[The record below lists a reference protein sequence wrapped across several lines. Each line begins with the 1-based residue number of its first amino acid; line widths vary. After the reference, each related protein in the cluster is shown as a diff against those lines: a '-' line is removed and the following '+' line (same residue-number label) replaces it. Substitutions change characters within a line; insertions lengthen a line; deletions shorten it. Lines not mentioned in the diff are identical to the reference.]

1 VENWKKTRKGKR
13 KIQDRKGKQNLYKEE
28 KDGQE

>member
-13 KIQDRKGKQNLYKEE
+13 KIQDRKDERKIYTRRLK
-28 KDGQE
+28 